1 MRSNRN
7 QFCVVCKSW
16 LNKKNEKLYL
26 DGYRLSNLK
35 VCQAFW
41 IIIGL
46 QEYTIINSHST
57 QDGRH
62 DIYEEE

>member
-1 MRSNRN
+1 MIK
-7 QFCVVCKSW
+7 Q
-16 LNKKNEKLYL
+16 KNEKLYL